1 MKDEFQDIDDPV
13 PSYEESSRLTN
24 HTTSD
29 SKAPRQHLQTQLAE
43 ARSNRIRSVLAAYIE
58 PLLDAQILNC
68 VAGST
73 FILIPSDS
81 LNNLPNISAKDLAG
95 LPESARS
102 AVVVRLHGPENEAA
116 FWLQPAIVEQ
126 LTSDLKCR
134 LASSGHRLEDVSE
147 EVQKPAVVATTT
159 KSSWLKRSLGFD
171 QQSDPTA
178 STRHWKLGWRP
189 EDEEGE
195 TNKKLAL
202 DEMRVRAK
210 VKEVSVM
217 TESKLGLLLTETI
230 KAVWLLIEIGT

>member
-29 SKAPRQHLQTQLAE
+29 SKAPRQNLQTQLAE

-58 PLLDAQILNC
+58 PLFDAQILNC
-68 VAGST
+68 VASST

-81 LNNLPNISAKDLAG
+81 LNNLQNISAKDLTG
-95 LPESARS
+95 LPEFARS
-102 AVVVRLHGPENEAA
+102 AVVVHLHGPENEAA

-134 LASSGHRLEDVSE
+134 LASSGYRLEDALG

-159 KSSWLKRSLGFD
+159 KSSWLKRNLGFG

-217 TESKLGLLLTETI
+217 TESELGLLLTETV

>member
-1 MKDEFQDIDDPV
+1 MKDEFQDIDDPA
-13 PSYEESSRLTN
+13 PSYEESSRSAN

-43 ARSNRIRSVLAAYIE
+43 ARSHRIRSVLTAYIE
-58 PLLDAQILNC
+58 PLLDAQILDC
-68 VAGST
+68 VAKST

-81 LNNLPNISAKDLAG
+81 LTNLPNLSAKDLAG
-95 LPESARS
+95 LPESARN
-102 AVVVRLHGPENEAA
+102 AVVVRLHGPENQAA
-116 FWLQPAIVEQ
+116 FWLQPPIVEQ

-134 LASSGHRLEDVSE
+134 LASSGHRLEDQSE
-147 EVQKPAVVATTT
+147 ESQSPTVASPAT
-159 KSSWLKRSLGFD
+159 KSSWLRRNLGFG

-189 EDEEGE
+189 EDEEDE

-217 TESKLGLLLTETI
+217 TESELGLLLSETV
-230 KAVWLLIEIGT
+230 KAVWLSIEIGT